1 MNNETQNKIKAD
13 FSRVTANINKLTD
26 AKLLTILANNIN
38 KYIKQHPNYAHFSI
52 LADNAIKKANSIK
65 LKQVLPQ
72 PLSDSKLEKLAY
84 ESVFKTALE
93 LNIKPSNRVIY
104 QQLNRYGYAQTLVK
118 QVCKSVGNKVYQS
131 LSANG
136 LMDITAEHFVFNN
149 ALHLIPNTVKQQL
162 TNLFGQ
168 TEFAH
173 A

>member
-13 FSRVTANINKLTD
+13 FSRVTANINKLND
-26 AKLLTILANNIN
+26 AKLLSILAHNIN
-38 KYIKQHPNYAHFSI
+38 VYIKKHPNYAHFSI
-52 LADNAIKKANSIK
+52 LSENATKKANSIK

-131 LSANG
+131 LCANG

>member
-1 MNNETQNKIKAD
+1 MNDRIKAD
-13 FSRVTANINKLTD
+13 FCRVDAQINKLND
-26 AKLLTILANNIN
+26 SKLLLNLATNIDN
-38 KYIKQHPNYAHFSI
+38 RIKQNVEYSHFAVLSKK
-52 LADNAIKKANSIK
+52 AKDKANSIK

-131 LSANG
+131 LCANG

>member
-131 LSANG
+131 LCANG